1 MSRRV
6 LQGIV
11 VSDACD
17 KTVVVRIERRVK
29 HPAYKKFITL
39 SKKYMAHD
47 ENNSHHPGDIVR
59 IEESRPMSKRK
70 RWVVLGTASPAA
82 AIGAAQ
88 PPEAGDVQ

>member
-6 LQGIV
+6 LQGVV

-17 KTVVVRIERRVK
+17 KTVVVRVERRVK
-29 HPAYKKFITL
+29 HPTYKKFVTL

-59 IEESRPMSKRK
+59 IEEGRPMSKRK
-70 RWVVLGTASPAA
+70 RWVVLSTALPAA
-82 AIGAAQ
+82 RTGAVDR
-88 PPEAGDVQ
+88 PDAGDVQ